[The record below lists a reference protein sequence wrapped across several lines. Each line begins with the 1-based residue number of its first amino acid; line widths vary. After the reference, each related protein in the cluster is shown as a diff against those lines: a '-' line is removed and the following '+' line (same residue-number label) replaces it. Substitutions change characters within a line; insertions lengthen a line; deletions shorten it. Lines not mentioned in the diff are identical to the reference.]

1 MISRLTILFLIS
13 VTSLSLNS
21 CKEDTTPPSPESP
34 PATKAGDPV
43 KDSDF
48 VGLTV
53 EAGESLAKERDLA
66 NRVVSVDGEV
76 RPVTMDYREDRIN
89 FTIEKGKIVKATR
102 G

>member
-1 MISRLTILFLIS
+1 MKSRFTILVLIS
-13 VTSLSLNS
+13 FTSLSLNS
-21 CKEDTTPPSPESP
+21 CKEDTTPPSPETP

-53 EAGESLAKERDLA
+53 EAGEALAKERGLA